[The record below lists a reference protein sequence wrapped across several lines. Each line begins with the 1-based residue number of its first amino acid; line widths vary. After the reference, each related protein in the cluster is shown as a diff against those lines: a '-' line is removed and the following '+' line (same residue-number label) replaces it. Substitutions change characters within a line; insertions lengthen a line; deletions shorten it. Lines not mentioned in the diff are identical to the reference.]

1 MKNIQRKRN
10 SIEFKVWGVY
20 ALFSDPI
27 TRIGGEK
34 FSYQIPTYEAMK
46 GIVESIYWKPTI
58 IWFVDAVRVMKP
70 IRTEAKGVKT
80 VVMDGSKPSDLSFYT
95 YLKDVEYQVLA
106 HFEFNRHY
114 PELKADWN
122 ENKHHNIAKRAVE
135 KGGRRD
141 IFLGTRECQGY
152 VEPCTFGEGAGF
164 YDNYGELD
172 FGPMFHGYDYPNET
186 GKHELARRLWRARM
200 SDGIVDFPAPADIS
214 KTMRQFIR
222 HMEPTPFENNRNFTL
237 LDTDASVRE
246 LINNEEA

>member
-1 MKNIQRKRN
+1 MKSITRKRN
-10 SIEFKVWGVY
+10 SIEFKVWGAY

-46 GIVESIYWKPTI
+46 GIVESIYWKPSL

-70 IRTEAKGVKT
+70 IRTEAKGIKT
-80 VVMDGSKPSDLSFYT
+80 VVMDGSKPSDLFFYT

-172 FGPMFHGYDYPNET
+172 FGPMFHGYDYPNES
-186 GKHELARRLWRARM
+186 GKAELWKRLWCAKM
-200 SDGIVDFPAPADIS
+200 NDGIIVFPAPFECQDA
-214 KTMRQFIR
+214 MRQFVR
-222 HMEPTPFENNRNFTL
+222 KMNPTPFADKRNFVFIDDDESVVDL
-237 LDTDASVRE
+237 LKS
-246 LINNEEA
+246 EEV